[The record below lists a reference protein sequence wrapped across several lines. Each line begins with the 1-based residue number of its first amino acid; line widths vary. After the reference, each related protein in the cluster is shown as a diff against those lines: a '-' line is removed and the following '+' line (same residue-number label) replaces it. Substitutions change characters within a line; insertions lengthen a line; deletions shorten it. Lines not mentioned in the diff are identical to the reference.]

1 MKPSAFFRAL
11 VLCCTAGS
19 VSASLQPAGDAI
31 DRSPGATLRVYR
43 IGNALSRV
51 PELVEGQ
58 TPNLDRLVPAL
69 DIRGEGAFGGV
80 PAPIV
85 TTLTARVRIDA
96 AGEYRFR
103 LTSDDGSVLDLDGAR
118 LITNDGRHGMVSVES
133 DPVALDAGGHELAV
147 THFDTGGGRGIL
159 VEWMPAGEEAWS
171 AIPGDRLTTDRD
183 PTRVTSPGVKRVVG
197 GGRPGDGMP
206 LDGVHPAWRVDSI
219 RPAGFEPMV
228 GAMCFDRRNRLIVGT
243 FFPLQRDEVALP
255 DIDAKEPDTLVALSG
270 VTLAE
275 NPEGDP
281 SKVTVEVVAEGL
293 YEPAGLCA
301 IGEDL
306 YVAQRRAITRLRDT
320 DGDGFYETHETVG
333 EGWEGWNYHQFTFDL
348 EHIDRDG
355 DGPHPGYLYAA
366 LSTAMAPPA
375 WEGMGTN
382 AAVNGPMR
390 GGILE
395 VDLSS
400 NDARVIAGGTRT
412 PNGLGLGPEV
422 DGVPTLFYA
431 DNQGTW
437 MPTSQF
443 SAVIPGRF
451 YGHYNRTNLV
461 PNLAERFP
469 EGGHPSVFAERARTA
484 PALYLPQNE
493 VNNSPTESILIEE
506 GPFKDQ
512 MLLGELTAGG
522 LRRVFL
528 ERVNGQWQGA
538 LFRHTQGLEVGV
550 NRIARGPDGELFIGG
565 IGGGGNWNWR
575 DTRQGLQRLVP
586 SDAVRDSGWDQ
597 AAFEFSSIEATP
609 DGFEITFTR
618 RVDSEWLADPTNYRI
633 EQWTYEPTA
642 EYGGPKIE
650 TERLRDISAEPTFR
664 GDGDRS
670 TAMRVRL
677 TIPGL
682 KTGHCV
688 HIRCDAESVDGDR
701 MWSPEVWYTLNA
713 IPRDTPAG
721 VSNQLVAQDIH
732 RTGVGVGVLPP
743 ADATPLISRNSKPV
757 FRSVGAHRGGNLGT
771 RTQDDLLASP
781 GFVEAKGGDFETA
794 TRFGDARLHVEW
806 YSPPGGI
813 GQLAGNSGVYLQGL
827 YEIQVLGTKA
837 GDDNLE
843 ANEAGAIYGIKPAD
857 VNASTG
863 PGTWQAY
870 DIWFT
875 AARFRDGEKIRDARV
890 TVLWNGTVVHDDVAL
905 PRPTGGRN
913 QPGAE
918 AANLVTLP
926 SGETVNIG
934 PLLLQDH
941 ASMAEGPVRY
951 RNVWIRS
958 LEPER
963 WTPGPWL
970 DAFDGESLSGWTVV
984 GGDAAYRVEDT
995 DAGPAIVGRTR
1006 ANTPN
1011 TFLVFDRPLGDFELL
1026 CEVKQ
1031 HPELNSGI
1039 QIRSAIDGGL
1049 ADRRG
1054 RLRGPQVELDPSDRS
1069 YSVGIYGESLDTG
1082 WIFPLSDAPYARR
1095 AFKPGEWNRVRI
1107 LAEGA
1112 RVRTWINGIP
1122 AADIFDESARRGH
1135 VALQVH
1141 GVGARKDPL
1150 EVMWRGIRVRELAN
1164 SGGE

>member
-1 MKPSAFFRAL
+1 MKPSAFLFAL
-11 VLCCTAGS
+11 V
-19 VSASLQPAGDAI
+19 SLIAIPSGVCGAPPIGGAI

-43 IGNALSRV
+43 IGHALSRV

-58 TPNLDRLVPAL
+58 TPNHDRLVPTL

-80 PAPIV
+80 LAPIV
-85 TTLTARVRIDA
+85 TTLTARLRIDA

-103 LTSDDGSVLDLDGAR
+103 LTSDDGSVLDLDGVR
-118 LITNDGRHGMVSVES
+118 LITNDGRHGMVGVES
-133 DPVALDAGGHELAV
+133 EPVALEAGGHEIAV
-147 THFDTGGGRGIL
+147 THFDSGGRRGIL
-159 VEWMPAGEEAWS
+159 VEWMPPGTGEWA

-183 PTRVTSPGVKRVVG
+183 PTRVTSPGIKRIVG

-219 RPAGFEPMV
+219 RPEGFEPMV

-301 IGEDL
+301 IGGDL

-412 PNGLGLGPEV
+412 PNGLGQGLDVYGH
-422 DGVPTLFYA
+422 PTLFYA

-443 SAVIPGRF
+443 SEVIPGRF
-451 YGHYNRTNLV
+451 YGHYNRTNIV

-469 EGGHPSVFAERARTA
+469 EGGHPSVFAERERTA

-493 VNNSPTESILIEE
+493 VNNSPTESVRLWDDPFE
-506 GPFKDQ
+506 GQ

-550 NRIARGPDGELFIGG
+550 NRIAEGPNGELFIGG

-575 DTRQGLQRLVP
+575 DTRFGLQRL
-586 SDAVRDSGWDQ
+586 SWTSEI
-597 AAFEFSSIEATP
+597 AFEFQSVRATP
-609 DGFEITFTR
+609 TGFELRFTR
-618 RVDSEWLADPTNYRI
+618 SVDPEWLADPTNYRI
-633 EQWTYEPTA
+633 EQWGYEPTA
-642 EYGGPKIE
+642 EYGGPKKRV
-650 TERLRDISAEPTFR
+650 ERLRVTDTWVGSGP
-664 GDGDRS
+664 DM
-670 TAMRVRL
+670 TAKVVRL

-682 KTGHCV
+682 KTGSCV
-688 HIRCDAESVDGDR
+688 HIRCDAESIDGDR
-701 MWSPEVWYTLNA
+701 MWSPEAWYTLNA
-713 IPRDTPAG
+713 IPRSMPSG
-721 VSNQLVAQDIH
+721 VTDASVTHDIE

-743 ADATPLISRNSKPV
+743 ADATPLITRSSKPV
-757 FRSVGAHRGGNLGT
+757 FRPAGKHRGGNLGT
-771 RTQDDLLASP
+771 RTQDDLLAAP
-781 GFVEAKGGDFETA
+781 GYVEASGGDFETA

-806 YSPPGGI
+806 YAPPGGI

-837 GDDNLE
+837 GDDALE
-843 ANEAGAIYGIKPAD
+843 ANEAGAIYGIRPAD
-857 VNASTG
+857 TNASTG

-875 AARFRDGEKIRDARV
+875 AARFRDGEKIRDARA
-890 TVLWNGTVVHDDVAL
+890 TVLWNGVVIHDDVAL
-905 PRPTGGRN
+905 PRPTGARN

-918 AANLVTLP
+918 SANLVTLP
-926 SGETVNIG
+926 NGESVNIG

-958 LEPER
+958 LKPER
-963 WTPGPWL
+963 YTPGPRL
-970 DAFDGESLSGWTVV
+970 DAFDGDSLSGWTVV
-984 GGDAAYRVEDT
+984 GGDAEYRVEDT
-995 DAGPAIVGRTR
+995 DAGPAIVGQTR
-1006 ANTPN
+1006 PDTPN

-1039 QIRSAIDGGL
+1039 QIRSAIEGGL
-1049 ADRRG
+1049 AERRG
-1054 RLRGPQVELDPSDRS
+1054 RLSGPQVELDPSDRS
-1069 YSVGIYGESLDTG
+1069 YSGGIYGESLDTG
-1082 WIFPLSDAPYARR
+1082 WIYPLSDAPYARR
-1095 AFKPGEWNRVRI
+1095 AYRPGEWNRVRI

-1122 AADIFDESARRGH
+1122 AADILDETARRGH
-1135 VALQVH
+1135 TALQVH
-1141 GVGARKDPL
+1141 GVGARTEPL
-1150 EVMWRGIRVRELAN
+1150 EVRWRNLRIREL
-1164 SGGE
+1164 SP